1 MMHVRRFIG
10 TVRRGKLVLDQK
22 ERFRQAVEGFE
33 GKRVELSLGPKKQNR
48 SLKANAYLW
57 GGVYPYIAE
66 WSGHD
71 VEEIHAAMK
80 HLHCPRKEMA
90 MPTGELVQVTSTRIL
105 TLEEFSEYVSKVKRW
120 AAENGLNIPDPEEV
134 AL

>member
-1 MMHVRRFIG
+1 MHAIRFTGAVIG
-10 TVRRGKLVLDQK
+10 ARLVLDER
-22 ERFRQAVEGFE
+22 ERFQKALECLD
-33 GKRVELSLGPKKQNR
+33 GKRIELSLGPKKQNR
-48 SLKANAYLW
+48 SLTQNAYLW

-105 TLEEFSEYVSKVKRW
+105 TLEEFSEYVSRVKRW

>member
-1 MMHVRRFIG
+1 MHTLRFVG
-10 TVRRGKLVLDQK
+10 TVEHGRLLLDQRD
-22 ERFRQAVEGFE
+22 RFRQAVEGFN
-33 GKRVELSLGPKKQNR
+33 GKRIELTIGPKKNNR
-48 SLKANAYLW
+48 SLKANSYLW
-57 GGVYPYIAE
+57 AGVYPYIAE

-80 HLHCPRKEMA
+80 HLHCPRKQFTL
-90 MPTGELVQVTSTRIL
+90 PSGEIGHVVSTR
-105 TLEEFSEYVSKVKRW
+105 TLDECEFSEYVSKVKRW